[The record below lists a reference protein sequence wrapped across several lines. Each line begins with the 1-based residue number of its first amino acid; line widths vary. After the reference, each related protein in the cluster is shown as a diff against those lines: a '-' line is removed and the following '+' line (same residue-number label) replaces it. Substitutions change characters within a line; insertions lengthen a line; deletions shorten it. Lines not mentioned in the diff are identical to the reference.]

1 MTTENTLDIKSIL
14 KTETKQIRKAA
25 KMLYKAFCQC
35 ETISNMQNK
44 VKDYD
49 YKVIYKNNNNNDDF
63 LTDSENLTNLLR
75 QAYLLAEKIKKLEI
89 TIITN

>member
-1 MTTENTLDIKSIL
+1 MIKENTLDIKSIL
-14 KTETKQIRKAA
+14 KIDTKQIRKAE
-25 KMLYKAFCQC
+25 KMLYKFFYQC
-35 ETISNMQNK
+35 KIISNMQNR

-63 LTDSENLTNLLR
+63 LTDSQNLFNLLR